1 MENSYAQA
9 LWRMVKSG
17 KDAKKAVRA
26 LKDILAAHGRGA
38 LLPRIARAFAR
49 IAERDASRNDVVL
62 TIAREKDSRAAH
74 KQLSARL
81 KELDIT
87 PKTLKTQIDDCLI
100 GGWRLEGKETLIDNS
115 YKKHLLSVYNRLT
128 NA

>member
-1 MENSYAQA
+1 MEQSYAQA
-9 LWRMVKSG
+9 LWSIVASG

-26 LKDILAAHGRGA
+26 LRDLLATHGREA

-62 TIAREKDSRAAH
+62 TIAREKDSRMAHIELKSRLAELGIAA
-74 KQLSARL
+74 KN
-81 KELDIT
+81 
-87 PKTLKTQIDDCLI
+87 LKTQIDDTLI

-115 YKKHLLSVYNRLT
+115 YKKHLLAVYNRLT